1 MRPSPELTSL
11 ELFVQVYN
19 GARAFSRFL
28 GIGMRIDN
36 KVRARAVFRQGLD
49 FDVALAVFGNELV
62 FFTPIESAH
71 RASRDAN
78 WLTARS
84 DFRRAVSSTNVGTP
98 YGHAVMHVLQPMHVS
113 WSILTIPVSSSLEI
127 APVGQFPKQAGASQW
142 LHAIETL

>member
-1 MRPSPELTSL
+1 MRPSPELTPL

-28 GIGMRIDN
+28 SIGMRIDN

-84 DFRRAVSSTNVGTP
+84 DFRRA
-98 YGHAVMHVLQPMHVS
+98 HVALVH
-113 WSILTIPVSSSLEI
+113 
-127 APVGQFPKQAGASQW
+127 
-142 LHAIETL
+142 

>member
-1 MRPSPELTSL
+1 MRPSPELTPL

-84 DFRRAVSSTNVGTP
+84 DFRRA
-98 YGHAVMHVLQPMHVS
+98 HVALVH
-113 WSILTIPVSSSLEI
+113 
-127 APVGQFPKQAGASQW
+127 QARFF
-142 LHAIETL
+142 T